1 MEAPV
6 DVTTIDKYKE
16 VISRLNNLNLT
27 ELETVIYK
35 PERVGEIKRLLES
48 IKNVG
53 FVGLKKRHITN
64 LGFYE
69 PHVRW
74 VFQDSEGRNIA
85 SEVYFIIAQD
95 MLDYLNDVMGPEYRL
110 FCLGSVAKKYATF
123 PIGSELPIAAE
134 WNPSSYA
141 FDDMSGDTFE
151 IKLPYMNSSD
161 IDLCIVYN
169 SAFGHS
175 LLFEARQLLE
185 SQLDHV
191 RCALPSEIRF
201 DGCRVGG
208 DHEAAADNYLSNID
222 YIEV

>member
-6 DVTTIDKYKE
+6 DVTTIDKYEE

-53 FVGLKKRHITN
+53 FVGLKKRHVAN

-95 MLDYLNDVMGPEYRL
+95 MLDYLNVVMGPEYRL

-123 PIGSELPIAAE
+123 PIGSELPVEAN
-134 WNPSSYA
+134 WNPSTYS
-141 FDDMSGDTFE
+141 FDDMSGETFE
-151 IKLPYMNSSD
+151 INLRHMNSSD

-169 SAFGHS
+169 TAFGHS
-175 LLFEARQLLE
+175 VLFEARQLLE

-201 DGCRVGG
+201 DGCRVGD
-208 DHEAAADNYLSNID
+208 DHEAAADNYLPTID